1 MVPLPTELRPLG
13 LVAGLQVPRW
23 RRLRQRP
30 EGPGLRR
37 RPEMKILGVSAV
49 VTGLACPLALARR
62 HLCGVSIAIICTA
75 VVLGHLFIYFV
86 CLFSNTIDTIVSMLE
101 PRLQGGP
108 LWSVIPE
115 EDD

>member
-13 LVAGLQVPRW
+13 LVAGLPVPRW

-37 RPEMKILGVSAV
+37 RPEKAAGDENFGSVSSCE
-49 VTGLACPLALARR
+49 GLACPLALARR
-62 HLCGVSIAIICTA
+62 QLCGVSIAIICTA

-86 CLFSNTIDTIVSMLE
+86 CLFSNTVDREMFAVK
-101 PRLQGGP
+101 
-108 LWSVIPE
+108 
-115 EDD
+115 